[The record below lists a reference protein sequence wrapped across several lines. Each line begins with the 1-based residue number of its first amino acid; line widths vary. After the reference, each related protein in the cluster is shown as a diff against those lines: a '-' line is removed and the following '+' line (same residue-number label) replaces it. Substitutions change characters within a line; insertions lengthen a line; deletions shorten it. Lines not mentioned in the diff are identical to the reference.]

1 MALSKQPRFLTD
13 DDIRLINWW
22 VNEEDLAVTEA
33 ARRRRRSESTVWDA
47 LADPNNARCGVWRKA
62 SLDEYS

>member
-1 MALSKQPRFLTD
+1 MALSKQPRYLTD
-13 DDIRLINWW
+13 DDKRLINWW

-47 LADPNNARCGVWRKA
+47 LADPNNARCGVGRKA
-62 SLDEYS
+62 SLDESS

>member
-1 MALSKQPRFLTD
+1 MALSKQPGYLTD
-13 DDIRLINWW
+13 DEKRLINWW

-47 LADPNNARCGVWRKA
+47 PADPNNARCGVERKA
-62 SLDEYS
+62 SLDESS

>member
-47 LADPNNARCGVWRKA
+47 PADPNNARRGVERKA
-62 SLDEYS
+62 SLDESS